1 VSPLGLLAARFARWG
16 LGAFAATLG
25 LALAAALVRLLP
37 WLLDPRV
44 AWGVA
49 GRFAW
54 PLALT
59 SVEAAA
65 AVALPLGVALGAS
78 SLQDRGEGLALL
90 LTGAS
95 PWALAARAGWV
106 GALLAAL
113 GTAAGALA
121 SREVER
127 SEAAVQGWIDAARE
141 GCGPRRPVSEVPGLG
156 MSWLCEPGAEPRLT
170 LTPAPGLVV
179 QARQVAAA
187 PREDAW
193 RLSDARWSF
202 RGPPEI
208 DLQVTEATLALGR
221 LPGAGRSPRRWL
233 WAGTLLG
240 SWLLAGALLAS
251 REGRRWIAVAL
262 GGACSAALLSLQ
274 GEADTG
280 RISAGW
286 LLLQIPAAALPGSLW
301 WGAAR
306 GRFLLRIR

>member
-1 VSPLGLLAARFARWG
+1 VPPRCPLAARFARWG

-54 PLALT
+54 PLALA

-65 AVALPLGVALGAS
+65 TVALPLGAALGAS

-95 PWALAARAGWV
+95 PWTLAVRTGWIGV
-106 GALLAAL
+106 LLAAL
-113 GTAAGALA
+113 GAAAGTLA

-127 SEAAVQGWIDAARE
+127 SETAVQGWIDAARE

-156 MSWLCEPGAEPRLT
+156 VSWLCEPGGEPRLA
-170 LTPAPGLVV
+170 LAPAPGLVV
-179 QARQVAAA
+179 QARQVAT

-193 RLSDARWSF
+193 RLNDARWSF

-208 DLQVTEATLALGR
+208 DLQVAEATLVLGR

-233 WAGTLLG
+233 WAGALLG

-251 REGRRWIAVAL
+251 REGRRWVAVAL
-262 GGACSAALLSLQ
+262 GGACAAALLSLQ
-274 GEADTG
+274 GEADAG
-280 RISAGW
+280 RLGAGW
-286 LLLQIPAAALPGSLW
+286 LLLQIPVAALPGLFW
-301 WGAAR
+301 WGAER
-306 GRFLLRIR
+306 GRFVLRLR